1 MNNTTKLEVMAIASD
16 PDKDY
21 DYDGDYVEY
30 KGKRY
35 FVNLNSEIVEFV
47 GLVGLVKEK

>member
-1 MNNTTKLEVMAIASD
+1 MNNTTRIKILSYASQ

-30 KGKRY
+30 EGKLYWVSLR
-35 FVNLNSEIVEFV
+35 NETVEFV
-47 GLVGLVKEK
+47 GMRGNK